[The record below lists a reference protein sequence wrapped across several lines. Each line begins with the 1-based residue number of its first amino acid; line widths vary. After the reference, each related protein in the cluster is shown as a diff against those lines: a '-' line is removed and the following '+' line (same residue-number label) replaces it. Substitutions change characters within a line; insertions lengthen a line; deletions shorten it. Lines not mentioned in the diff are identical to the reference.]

1 MFHPPTS
8 SLGWGG
14 GIEYFNNGAMGPKR
28 TLFYHLHIKLG
39 HTNNKYGEN
48 KVELL
53 HKDILRSMRGLGQLD
68 ASLHMSWLNP
78 KLEIMSYVM
87 LMGGEDSFYEI

>member
-14 GIEYFNNGAMGPKR
+14 GIKYCNKGDMGPNR
-28 TLFYHLHIKLG
+28 TLVCHLHIKLG

-48 KVELL
+48 KVALL
-53 HKDILRSMRGLGQLD
+53 HKDIWRFMDTLGD
-68 ASLHMSWLNP
+68 
-78 KLEIMSYVM
+78 
-87 LMGGEDSFYEI
+87 

>member
-14 GIEYFNNGAMGPKR
+14 GIKYCNNGATGPNI
-28 TLFYHLHIKLG
+28 TLVYHLHINFG

-48 KVELL
+48 KVALL
-53 HKDILRSMRGLGQLD
+53 HKDIWRSMGALG
-68 ASLHMSWLNP
+68 
-78 KLEIMSYVM
+78 
-87 LMGGEDSFYEI
+87 G